1 MSIQWFPGHMTRAKR
16 EMQERLKMVDMVI
29 ECRDARIPMASI
41 NPLIFELAKDK
52 PKLIV
57 LSKLDMSDPKA
68 TAEWMKHLSNENT
81 IVLALDLLNDDTR
94 KKVLDACL
102 LVMKPKFERW
112 KARGIGARRIKAMVV
127 GIPNVGK
134 STLINQLAKKKIMTT
149 ADRPGV
155 TMSLKWAN
163 VHPQLDLLDTP
174 GVLWPKFDDPQ
185 TGIHLAFAGSIS
197 EKVLPIDQ
205 LAYLAFEFVLKHY
218 PESLKDRYDFV
229 GTDPKDFFEHIC
241 KLRLYIKKDELQ
253 IDQAYNTFLRELK
266 QGTLGPM
273 SFEYVQDLA

>member
-16 EMQERLKMVDMVI
+16 EMQERLKTVDMVI

-68 TAEWMKHLSNENT
+68 TADWMKQLSSENT
-81 IVLALDLLNDDTR
+81 VVLALDLLNDDTR
-94 KKVLDACL
+94 KKVVDGCL

-112 KARGIGARRIKAMVV
+112 KARGIGARKIKAMVV

-134 STLINQLAKKKIMTT
+134 STLINQLAKKKVMTT

-185 TGIHLAFAGSIS
+185 TGIHLALAGSIS
-197 EKVLPIDQ
+197 EKVLPIDE
-205 LAYLAFEFVLKHY
+205 LAYIAFDFVLKHY
-218 PESLKDRYDFV
+218 PHSIKNRYEYN
-229 GTDPKDFFEHIC
+229 GSDPKEFFEHIC

-253 IDQAYNTFLRELK
+253 IEQAYNTFLRELK

>member
-57 LSKLDMSDPKA
+57 LSKLDMSDPNA

-185 TGIHLAFAGSIS
+185 TGIHLALAGSIS

-266 QGTLGPM
+266 QGILGPM

>member
-185 TGIHLAFAGSIS
+185 TGIHLALAGSIS

-205 LAYLAFEFVLKHY
+205 LAYLAFEFVLKNY

-253 IDQAYNTFLRELK
+253 IDQAYKTFLRELK

>member
-57 LSKLDMSDPKA
+57 LSKLDMSDSKA

-185 TGIHLAFAGSIS
+185 IGIHLALAGSIS

-205 LAYLAFEFVLKHY
+205 LAYLAFEFVLKNY

>member
-1 MSIQWFPGHMTRAKR
+1 MSIQWFPGHMTKAKR
-16 EMQERLKMVDMVI
+16 EMQEKLKMVDMII

-57 LSKLDMSDPKA
+57 LSKLDMADPKA
-68 TAEWMKHLSNENT
+68 TSDWMKALSTEST
-81 IVLALDLLNDDTR
+81 AVIALDLLNDDTR
-94 KKVLDACL
+94 KRVVEAALN
-102 LVMKPKFERW
+102 VMKPKFDRW
-112 KARGIGARRIKAMVV
+112 KARGIGARKIKAMVV

-134 STLINQLAKKKIMTT
+134 STLINQLAKKKVMTT

-155 TMSLKWAN
+155 TMALKWAN

-185 TGIHLAFAGSIS
+185 TGIHLALAGSIS
-197 EKVLPIDQ
+197 EKVLPIDE
-205 LAYLAFEFVLKHY
+205 LAYIAFKFVIHKYPSALK
-218 PESLKDRYDFV
+218 ERYDYR
-229 GTDPKDFFEHIC
+229 GNSPEEFFQHLAQ
-241 KLRLYIKKDELQ
+241 LRLYVKKDEL
-253 IDQAYNTFLRELK
+253 IVEQAYNTFLRELK

-273 SFEYVQDLA
+273 SFEYVEDLA

>member
-185 TGIHLAFAGSIS
+185 TGIHLALAGSIS

-266 QGTLGPM
+266 QGILGPM
-273 SFEYVQDLA
+273 SFEYVLDLA

>member
-1 MSIQWFPGHMTRAKR
+1 
-16 EMQERLKMVDMVI
+16 
-29 ECRDARIPMASI
+29 
-41 NPLIFELAKDK
+41 
-52 PKLIV
+52 
-57 LSKLDMSDPKA
+57 
-68 TAEWMKHLSNENT
+68 MKHLSNENT

-185 TGIHLAFAGSIS
+185 TGIHLALAGSIS

>member
-185 TGIHLAFAGSIS
+185 TGIHLALAGSIS

-266 QGTLGPM
+266 QGILGPM
-273 SFEYVQDLA
+273 SFEYVQDMA

>member
-57 LSKLDMSDPKA
+57 LSKLDMSDSKA
-68 TAEWMKHLSNENT
+68 TLEWMKQLASENT

-94 KKVLDACL
+94 KKVVDACL

-112 KARGIGARRIKAMVV
+112 KARGIGARKIKAMVV

-134 STLINQLAKKKIMTT
+134 STLINQLAKKKVMTT

-185 TGIHLAFAGSIS
+185 TGIHLALAGSIS
-197 EKVLPIDQ
+197 EKVLPIDE
-205 LAYLAFEFVLKHY
+205 LAYIAFDFVLKHY
-218 PESLKDRYDFV
+218 PHSIKNRYEYN
-229 GTDPKDFFEHIC
+229 GSDPKEFFEHIC

-253 IDQAYNTFLRELK
+253 IEQAYNTFLRELK

>member
-68 TAEWMKHLSNENT
+68 TSDWLKSLSNEST
-81 IVLALDLLNDDTR
+81 MVVALDLLNDDTR
-94 KKVLDACL
+94 KKVVDACL
-102 LVMKPKFERW
+102 LVMKPKFDRW
-112 KARGIGARRIKAMVV
+112 KARGIGARKIKAMVV

-134 STLINQLAKKKIMTT
+134 STLINQLAKKKVMTT

-185 TGIHLAFAGSIS
+185 TGIHLALAGSIS

-205 LAYLAFEFVLKHY
+205 LAYIGFEFVMKHY
-218 PESLKDRYDFV
+218 PNTLKIRYEYH
-229 GTDPKDFFEHIC
+229 GSDPKEFFEHLC
-241 KLRLYIKKDELQ
+241 KIRLYIKKDEYQ
-253 IDQAYNTFLRELK
+253 IEQAYNTFLRELK

-273 SFEYVQDLA
+273 SFEYVENLA

>member
-185 TGIHLAFAGSIS
+185 TGIHLALAGSIS

-218 PESLKDRYDFV
+218 PESLKNRYDFV
-229 GTDPKDFFEHIC
+229 GTDPKDFFEYIC

-266 QGTLGPM
+266 QGILGPM
-273 SFEYVQDLA
+273 SFEYVQDMA